1 MITIPRKTESLIPI
15 SISQTLDNGDTAVF
29 ILKSGSSVLL
39 QKEIIQN
46 GDGRI
51 IHLDASDTAD
61 VAVGYYQYSIVVAKS
76 DETSFS
82 FGGKAYIKEGGSSGA
97 FVRGGDVLSGS
108 MSGRTDGDFIHAD
121 TTAGWNSQTSLIGK
135 TGHIYIYT
143 DYSTADGM
151 PVPNIK
157 IGDGK
162 SYLIDNP
169 FISLPLEEV
178 LKFHSEDITK
188 HISSDERNTWNGKV
202 RCYIDENDS
211 ENIIF
216 TTDREEG

>member
-1 MITIPRKTESLIPI
+1 MITIPRKTESIIPI
-15 SISQTLDNGDTAVF
+15 SISQALNDGDTAVF

-39 QKEIIQN
+39 QKAIIQN
-46 GDGRI
+46 GDDSI
-51 IHLDASDTAD
+51 IHLYAYDTAD
-61 VAVGYYQYSIVVAKS
+61 VTVGYYQYSITVTKS
-76 DETSFS
+76 DGTSFS

-108 MSGRTDGDFIHAD
+108 TSGRTDSDFIHAD
-121 TTAGWNSQTSLIGK
+121 TIAGWNSQSSLIGK
-135 TGHIYIYT
+135 SGHIYIYT
-143 DYSTADGM
+143 DHSTVDGV

-178 LKFHSEDITK
+178 LKLHCEDVTK
-188 HISSDERNTWNGKV
+188 HITSNERDAWNNKV
-202 RCYIDENDS
+202 RCYIDENDPG
-211 ENIIF
+211 NLIF
-216 TTDREEG
+216 TTD